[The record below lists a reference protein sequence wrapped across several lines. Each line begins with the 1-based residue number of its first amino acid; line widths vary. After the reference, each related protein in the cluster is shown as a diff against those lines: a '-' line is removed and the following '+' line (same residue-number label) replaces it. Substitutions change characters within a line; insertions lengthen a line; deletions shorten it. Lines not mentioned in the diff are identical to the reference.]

1 MDYIR
6 KYWHILVGA
15 GCVIVLGVV
24 YLVRGSPGPAIYTAA
39 ERRVITAPTVYTDAE
54 EPAEPEVMPDIV
66 VHIEGAV
73 NQPGVYTMP
82 YGSRINDVLA
92 LAGGPTEE
100 ADLARINLA
109 AFLEDAQQVIIPI
122 TREDGEDDF
131 VPEQAAPAQGSGLIN
146 INTADQAQLTTLPG
160 IGPVIAG
167 NIIAH
172 RESHGPFA
180 TIEEL
185 RNVPRIGAVTL
196 ENLRDLV
203 TIN

>member
-15 GCVIVLGVV
+15 GCVIALGVV
-24 YLVRGSPGPAIYTAA
+24 YLVRGSAGPTLHTAA
-39 ERRVITAPTVYTDAE
+39 ERRVIATPAAYTEAE
-54 EPAEPEVMPDIV
+54 EAVETEIPSEIV

-109 AFLEDAQQVIIPI
+109 AFLADAQQVIIPRV
-122 TREDGEDDF
+122 REEGEDDL
-131 VPEQAAPAQGSGLIN
+131 VPEAADPLQDSGLVN

-160 IGPVIAG
+160 IGPVLTG
-167 NIIAH
+167 NIIAY
-172 RESHGPFA
+172 RETHGPFT

-185 RNVPRIGAVTL
+185 GNVPRIGAVTL
-196 ENLRDLV
+196 ENLRDLI

>member
-6 KYWHILVGA
+6 KYWHILVGV

-24 YLVRGSPGPAIYTAA
+24 YLVRGSAGPTIYTAA
-39 ERRVITAPTVYTDAE
+39 ERRVITAPTVYTTAE
-54 EPAEPEVMPDIV
+54 ESAEPTVPLDIV

-82 YGSRINDVLA
+82 YGSRINDVLN

-122 TREDGEDDF
+122 AREDGEADF
-131 VPEQAAPAQGSGLIN
+131 APEPAAAQQDSGLVN
-146 INTADQAQLTTLPG
+146 INTADQGQLTTLPG

-172 RESHGPFA
+172 RETHGPFA
-180 TIEEL
+180 TVEEL

-196 ENLRDLV
+196 ENLRDLI